1 MIKGVIFDLD
11 GTLLHTVPDL
21 HDCMNAML
29 RHFGYPEI
37 TENDTRRFIGHGAR
51 EFVLQSLPPEA
62 RGMEKECLK
71 FYGEYYEQSGSP
83 KTALFDGVDELLKKL
98 TADGVKLAIVSNKP
112 QRNTEDVYR
121 KYLSAYNFAYV
132 TGHVKGVEVKPDPT
146 LTLDCIQKLGLKK
159 EETVF
164 VGDGETDVQTA
175 IRAGIK
181 GISVLWGYRDK
192 AELIEAGATHFVET
206 ASQLYQAI
214 RSL

>member
-1 MIKGVIFDLD
+1 MIKCVIFDLD

-37 TENDTRRFIGHGAR
+37 TESDTRRYIGHGAR

-62 RGMEKECLK
+62 KGREKECLK
-71 FYGEYYEQSGSP
+71 FFGAYYEKSGSP
-83 KTALFDGVDELLKKL
+83 KTALFDGIDQLLKKL

-132 TGHVKGVEVKPDPT
+132 TGQVKGIEVKPDPT
-146 LTLDCIQKLGLKK
+146 LTLDCIQKLGLNK

-164 VGDGETDVQTA
+164 VGDGETDVKTA

-181 GISVLWGYRDK
+181 GISVLWGYRDQS
-192 AELIEAGATHFVET
+192 ELEDAGATRFVENT
-206 ASQLYQAI
+206 QQLYQVI
-214 RSL
+214 CSL